1 MGGDVR
7 RIITAFVIWALVLMP
22 MACPKSVHAKEGKLE
37 KFEKE
42 LDKQE
47 PRRYEPHRRDDRYH
61 RHHHRDDDYYYS
73 EPTGAADVATSAMMS
88 MFYSFFLMGLMTGSS
103 ATTSSEL
110 YHELKASESA
120 ALPTIKIEPSY
131 QYLVDNIHGAIG
143 RIEAGYLM
151 FGADAEYI
159 RYFEDDAPDL
169 SFVSGHFLLRTLFAK
184 IIGINL
190 ALGVK
195 SIWGAK
201 KQTGFDMGFPFY
213 LYFTKNLFLD
223 IQPYVA
229 FISDRRIY
237 DIAGGFSFK
246 YRFFGARVAYRG
258 IKTGGQTLHGPQV
271 GVFVQW

>member
-1 MGGDVR
+1 MKR
-7 RIITAFVIWALVLMP
+7 LLATFVIMSLLLAPLAAP
-22 MACPKSVHAKEGKLE
+22 TSAHAKEGKLE

-42 LDKQE
+42 LQRQE
-47 PRRYEPHRRDDRYH
+47 PRRYDPDRGDDRYH
-61 RHHHRDDDYYYS
+61 RYHHRDDDYYYS
-73 EPTGAADVATSAMMS
+73 EPTGATEVATSAMMS

-103 ATTSSEL
+103 AATSSEL

-120 ALPTIKIEPSY
+120 ALPTIKVEPSY

-143 RIEAGYLM
+143 KVEAGYLM

-169 SFVSGHFLLRTLFAK
+169 SFISGHFLLRTLFAR
-184 IIGINL
+184 IMGINI

-195 SIWGAK
+195 SIWGANR
-201 KQTGFDMGFPFY
+201 QTGFDLGFPFY

-223 IQPYVA
+223 IQPFVA
-229 FISDRRIY
+229 FINDRRVY

-246 YRFFGARVAYRG
+246 YRVFGARVAYRG

-271 GVFVQW
+271 GFFVQW